1 MPPAK
6 VSKLGGLT
14 IVQTQVSEESL
25 PLGGADPRRLDALGF
40 RARAHAL
47 AAARIK
53 DPVLVGFEVR
63 PVAPDGRVDLT
74 AAKEGEAEYTFRTR
88 AVGGA
93 ECPVATVK
101 VTPKAVVVSVS
112 RGESLCKEA
121 PRAAWRCSLAAA
133 WQLAR
138 RQGAKPI
145 PAKVSWLADG
155 WFFDFDDAGSE
166 SVRDT
171 CR

>member
-1 MPPAK
+1 M
-6 VSKLGGLT
+6 
-14 IVQTQVSEESL
+14 
-25 PLGGADPRRLDALGF
+25 
-40 RARAHAL
+40 
-47 AAARIK
+47 RIK
-53 DPVLVGFEVR
+53 DPVLVGFEVN
-63 PVAPDGRVDLT
+63 PVAVDGRVDLT

-88 AVGGA
+88 AVSGA
-93 ECPVATVK
+93 ECPVSVVK
-101 VTPKAVVVSVS
+101 VTPKAIEVSVN
-112 RGESLCKEA
+112 RGETLCKA
-121 PRAAWRCSLAAA
+121 AARPAWRCSLAQA

-166 SVRDT
+166 SVRDA